1 MAGIL
6 LLPLWVCAQGVNFR
20 PLSYT
25 EAIDLAANLPS
36 PDVRQKQTAFALFC
50 LKSCMYSYFKELHI
64 FWFISRIFF
73 SFTLISFL
81 S

>member
-1 MAGIL
+1 MLRIKLAVRGICFTDKKRRF
-6 LLPLWVCAQGVNFR
+6 VKIFF
-20 PLSYT
+20 
-25 EAIDLAANLPS
+25 DKS